1 MSYQSALKMWQF
13 FTLNVNPSQSTFITK
28 YFVADIF
35 DGRYIRWARQYTEKP
50 VFTLS
55 PKAAVN

>member
-1 MSYQSALKMWQF
+1 MWQS
-13 FTLNVNPSQSTFITK
+13 FTLNVNPSQSTFLTK

-50 VFTLS
+50 VLTLT
-55 PKAAVN
+55 PKATVN